1 MARIIVVAMLYLATA
16 VSAEAPPRTHIEQLI
31 PMEQC
36 VYRAKLGAAASWIR
50 IQKMATGCH
59 DIKYLWHGDETEFE
73 IAFIKEYTCE
83 GFLLNKDPIKTGD
96 TLFMQCVKELDK

>member
-16 VSAEAPPRTHIEQLI
+16 VSAEAPRTHIEQLI

-73 IAFIKEYTCE
+73 IGFIKEYTCE

-96 TLFMQCVKELDK
+96 TLFMQCVKELGK